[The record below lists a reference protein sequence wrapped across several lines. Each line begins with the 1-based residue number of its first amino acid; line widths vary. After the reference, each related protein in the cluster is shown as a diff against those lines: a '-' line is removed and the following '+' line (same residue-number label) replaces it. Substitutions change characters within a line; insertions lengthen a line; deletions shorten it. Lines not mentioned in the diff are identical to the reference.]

1 MGEEESVF
9 LPSPC
14 PSTLFP
20 FLFSLF
26 DFSVNF
32 FSKGNF
38 KVKSTLRPFASIV
51 ILVRG
56 GVLVFIALIYWRNI
70 QRRFSCI

>member
-1 MGEEESVF
+1 M
-9 LPSPC
+9 PSPC
-14 PSTLFP
+14 LSTLSP

-38 KVKSTLRPFASIV
+38 KVKSTVKPFANTV

-56 GVLVFIALIYWRNI
+56 VVLIFYSTSMLA
-70 QRRFSCI
+70 QHST